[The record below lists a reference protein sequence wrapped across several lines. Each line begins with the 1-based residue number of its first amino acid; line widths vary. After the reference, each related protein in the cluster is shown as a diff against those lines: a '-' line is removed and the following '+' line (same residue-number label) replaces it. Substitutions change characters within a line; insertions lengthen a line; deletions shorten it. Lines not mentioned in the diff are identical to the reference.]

1 MMLTQ
6 QSQCPV
12 RRKNETSFRQLKL
25 VAAEDLAQHEQDNFN
40 FTGGPGKI
48 QVKMFFEWL
57 A

>member
-40 FTGGPGKI
+40 FIGGPGTI
-48 QVKMFFEWL
+48 QVKMFFE
-57 A
+57 